1 MSWKRFF
8 FCLILA
14 GVLLFDVNLGSASFL
29 IPEGMET
36 IESEAFQSCVSL
48 NDIQIP
54 ASVSEIGE
62 GAFSDCGEAL
72 WIHCTPGSAAQYY
85 AIQHQLDYD
94 AGTVYR
100 ALLIG
105 QTYSG
110 TNLVLYGPA
119 NDVKAMRFCLLEY
132 DQTKYSVT
140 VKTNLTGSAILQAV
154 ASAFSS
160 VTENDV
166 SLFYYSGHG
175 NTDGSLVGSDE
186 STISPAQ
193 LKTALDQIP
202 GRKVVIVDACY
213 SGQLISEEN
222 SLLLSNSNPVGSAPD
237 PSSFTSAWM
246 SVFSNRLRG
255 VFNTGS
261 GSYFVMTAAQPD
273 EESQEGSISSG
284 TSQRIM
290 GLFSHGLCLGCGY
303 DGITYRATSLQADR
317 NGDSAVSIQEAFS
330 FANQKVHENSGTQS
344 AMVWP
349 AGCTW
354 FAPFRK

>member
-1 MSWKRFF
+1 MSWKRV
-8 FCLILA
+8 FCFLILA
-14 GVLLFDVNLGSASFL
+14 GVLMFDAHPGAASFL
-29 IPEGMET
+29 IPEGT
-36 IESEAFQSCVSL
+36 KVIESEAFQNCASL

-54 ASVSEIGE
+54 ASVSEIGD

-72 WIHCTPGSAAQYY
+72 WIHCTPGSAASYY
-85 AIQHQLDYD
+85 AVQHQLDYD

-132 DQTKYSVT
+132 GQTKYSVT
-140 VKTNLTGSAILQAV
+140 VKTNLTASAILQAA

-160 VTENDV
+160 ATENDV

-175 NTDGSLVGSDE
+175 QTDGSLVGSDE

-193 LKTALDQIP
+193 LKAALDQIP
-202 GRKVVIVDACY
+202 GRKVIVVDACY
-213 SGQLISEEN
+213 SGQLISEED
-222 SLLLSNSNPVGSAPD
+222 SLLLKNASPAESAPD
-237 PSSFTSAWM
+237 PASFTSAWM
-246 SVFSNRLRG
+246 SVFSSRLRG
-255 VFNTGS
+255 AFNTGS

-317 NGDSAVSIQEAFS
+317 NGDSAVSIQEAFT
-330 FANQKVHENSGTQS
+330 FASQKAHESNSGQS